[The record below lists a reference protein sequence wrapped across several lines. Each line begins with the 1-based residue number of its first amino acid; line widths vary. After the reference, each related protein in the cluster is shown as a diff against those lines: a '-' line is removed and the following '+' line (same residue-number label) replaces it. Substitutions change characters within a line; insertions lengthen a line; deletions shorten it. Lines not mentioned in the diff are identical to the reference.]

1 MLNFGYYY
9 ALFIKTGLLLT
20 LGVAVLSSLYVT
32 KAEPPPDTTA
42 LSYPLRFQNLTIN
55 QGLSQN
61 SIIDIVQDPS
71 GFLWFGT
78 QDGLNRY
85 DGYSF
90 VIYKNDMNDPDSL
103 SDNWVTDLF
112 VDSKGNLW
120 VGTYN
125 GGVNRYD
132 AASGKFN
139 RYRSDSGQP
148 NRLSSD
154 SIKSIKEDARGR
166 IWIVTKDG
174 GLNLLDPES
183 NEFKVYDLTAAD
195 SGGPMPARIS
205 SMTTSP
211 DGSIWIGTEN
221 AGVMQ
226 FDPEKERFVSYRH
239 IPGVGQSL
247 VNDSVKFVHRASDG
261 YIWIGTDE
269 GLDRYDPN
277 GKIYTHYG
285 STGASGAL
293 PGNEITS
300 IYEDSSRQLWI
311 GTTEGLSLYVRSKD
325 AFYSY
330 RHNPKEPESLS
341 GNWVFSIFEDA
352 SGSLWIGTR
361 DQGINKAKPGMF
373 SQGRIDNLDGSGVW
387 SLYVDALDRVWVGTD
402 KGIEIHPVWG
412 TGAAENEGD
421 ASAGKAQGNSKEVA
435 GLDGA
440 GTVRSIIKDAQGNI
454 WAGGDGGL
462 FLFDRHSERFNRFQ
476 LELLGGLK
484 DERIRFLYE
493 DKQSQ
498 LWIGTYSHGLGK
510 LDASR
515 TRLQS
520 VPVPSDGEQAAS
532 VWITSLLE
540 DSSGNLW
547 IGTNEGLF
555 RMKDSMSVKMNIPP
569 LAATTDKPRIR
580 SILEASDGT
589 IWIATFG
596 SGFLRYKTSTD
607 HYVHYTEKNG
617 LANNTVYGIL
627 EDREGNLWLSTN
639 RGLSKFDPDR
649 ETFSNYDSSHGLQS
663 NEFNANAF
671 FKFIKADDEMMVFGG
686 VNGFNLFRPRLI
698 ESNTYQPPV
707 RITRF
712 DVPGRQIFQPGTAV
726 EAGGPVTLPYQTR
739 TVSFEFSSLD
749 YTNPE
754 NNQYAY
760 RLEGFD
766 PDWVPAGRRRFASY
780 TNLEPGTYTLHV
792 KGTNSDGLWS
802 GKTASFTLTVETP
815 PWKTWW
821 AYSLYAVTAA
831 LGYSAWT
838 RKRTKRQ
845 EAKMAMQKKELE
857 IREQELER
865 ERLLNSELT
874 KLDQL
879 KDEFLE
885 KTSHEL
891 RTPLQGIIGMSE
903 SLLDYGQKMEKDDL
917 TTANLSLILR
927 SAQRLSHLVEEVMDL
942 SKIKHEQMTL
952 QLEPTSMKW
961 IADTVVSFAVPL
973 LKQKPVKLLNRL
985 PEDLPLV
992 MGDGD
997 RLQQVMYN
1005 LIGNAIK
1012 FTEEGRI
1019 EVSAAVRGAYLDISV
1034 TDTGPGIPE
1043 GSLPAIF
1050 DAFEQDRHSGLI
1062 PSDGLGLGLAI
1073 SKELIAL
1080 HGGDL
1085 RVSSVLGEG
1094 SVFTFS
1100 IPLYAGSVPV
1110 QAETACGQENPPE
1123 INPLDFK
1130 GESLEILLPAE
1141 TGDRASLLLV
1151 DDEPVILQVLINH
1164 LSPLYNL
1171 TLATDGE
1178 QALSRIESSRFDL
1191 VLLDVVLPS
1200 KSGYD
1205 VCKKIREQF
1214 TLHELPVIL
1223 ISAKGMAADMAAG
1236 YEAGANDYVTKPFT
1250 RQELLSRI
1258 DAHLQ
1263 LKKMQKPLL
1272 TKQETR
1278 ILRYIHQGLTNSQIE
1293 KELNITERTI
1303 TNHVNSILKKTGAAS
1318 RFEAARKAAQKGLLD
1333 V

>member
-1 MLNFGYYY
+1 MLKSGYYHF
-9 ALFIKTGLLLT
+9 LLLKTGLLFIV
-20 LGVAVLSSLYVT
+20 GVFVLSSLYVT
-32 KAEPPPDTTA
+32 KAEPSPDSTA

-112 VDSKGNLW
+112 VDSKGTLW
-120 VGTYN
+120 IGTYN

-132 AASGKFN
+132 AATGKFF
-139 RYRSDSGQP
+139 RYRSDPGQR
-148 NRLSSD
+148 NSLSSD
-154 SIKSIKEDARGR
+154 SIKSIKEDVRGR
-166 IWIVTKDG
+166 IWVVTKDG
-174 GLNLLDPES
+174 GLNLLDPAA
-183 NEFKVYDLTAAD
+183 NEFKVYDLSVLD
-195 SGGPMPARIS
+195 SGGTMPVRIS

-226 FDPEKERFVSYRH
+226 FDPEKEQFVSYRH

-247 VNDSVKFVHRASDG
+247 VNDAVKFVHRASDG

-269 GLDRYDPN
+269 GLDRYDPY

-285 STGASGAL
+285 STGASGTL

-311 GTTEGLSLYVRSKD
+311 GTTEGLSRYIRSKD

-402 KGIEIHPVWG
+402 KGIEIHPVLG
-412 TGAAENEGD
+412 TGATENWDD
-421 ASAGKAQGNSKEVA
+421 ASRDTAQGSSKEVA
-435 GLDGA
+435 GLDDV
-440 GTVRSIIKDAQGNI
+440 GTVRSIIEDAQGNI

-462 FLFDRHSERFNRFQ
+462 FLFDRQSDRFNRFQ
-476 LELLGGLK
+476 LERLGGLK

-498 LWIGTYSHGLGK
+498 LWIGTYSHGLSK

-520 VPVPSDGEQAAS
+520 VPVPSNDEQVSS

-540 DSSGNLW
+540 DSSGSLW

-555 RMKDSMSVKMNIPP
+555 RMRDSVSVKMSIPP

-596 SGFLRYKTSTD
+596 SGFLRYSVSTD
-607 HYVHYTEKNG
+607 RYVHYTEKNG

-627 EDREGNLWLSTN
+627 EDREGDLWLSTN
-639 RGLSKFDPDR
+639 RGLSKFDLSR
-649 ETFSNYDSSHGLQS
+649 ETFANYDGSHGLQS

-671 FKFIKADDEMMVFGG
+671 FKFSKADEEMLVFGG

-698 ESNTYQPPV
+698 QSNTYQPPV

-712 DVPGRQIFQPGTAV
+712 DVPGRQIFQPGAAV
-726 EAGGPVTLPYQTR
+726 EAGGPVTLPYQTK

-749 YTNPE
+749 YTNPD

-766 PDWVPAGRRRFASY
+766 SDWVPAGRRRFASY
-780 TNLEPGTYTLHV
+780 TNLEPGTYTVHV

-802 GKTASFTLTVETP
+802 GQTASLTLTVERP

-821 AYSLYAVTAA
+821 AYSLYAVSAV

-838 RKRTKRQ
+838 RQRTKRQ
-845 EAKMAMQKKELE
+845 KIKMALHKKELE
-857 IREQELER
+857 IRKQELER

-903 SLLDYGQKMEKDDL
+903 SLLEYEQKKKKDDL

-1012 FTEEGRI
+1012 FTDEGHI
-1019 EVSAAVRGAYLDISV
+1019 EISAAVRGAYLDISV

-1043 GSLPAIF
+1043 ESLPSIF
-1050 DAFEQDRHSGLI
+1050 DAFEQDHHSGLT

-1073 SKELIAL
+1073 SKELIVL

-1085 RVSSVLGEG
+1085 RVSSVLEEG

-1100 IPLYAGSVPV
+1100 IPLYTGSVHA
-1110 QAETACGQENPPE
+1110 QAETASGQEIQQE
-1123 INPLDFK
+1123 SNPLDFK
-1130 GESLEILLPAE
+1130 GESLEIRLPAE

-1191 VLLDVVLPS
+1191 VLLDVVLPV

-1205 VCKKIREQF
+1205 VCKQIREQF
-1214 TLHELPVIL
+1214 TLYELPVIL
-1223 ISAKGMAADMAAG
+1223 ISAKGRATDMAAG

-1303 TNHVNSILKKTGAAS
+1303 TNHVNSILKKTGTAS
-1318 RFEAARKAAQKGLLD
+1318 RFEAAKKAAQKGLLD